1 MAPSYNQ
8 YPIFRSGY
16 REPVS
21 YCSTSPKIAA
31 VLACAFIV
39 GTGGLMT
46 QDYFQHR
53 GERGY
58 PSMQIRF
65 APANLKMGIRRPD
78 ENLERIRAVFKPS
91 VSDVANMLGVSRQ
104 TVYNWMAG
112 ESPSLESTNR
122 LEDIANAADHVAA
135 NGLATSAY
143 LLKRK
148 IRDGKA
154 LLDIVRDGGSAQ
166 DAAKVLV
173 RIDQNEASQ
182 RALLQGKLA
191 GRQFAKPDISDFGVP
206 MLNEHI
212 ES

>member
-8 YPIFRSGY
+8 YPTFRSGY

-46 QDYFQHR
+46 QEYFQHR

-58 PSMQIRF
+58 PSSHIRL
-65 APANLKMGIRRPD
+65 APPNVITSLRRPD
-78 ENLERIRAVFKPS
+78 ENIERIRAVFKPS
-91 VSDVANMLGVSRQ
+91 VADVANMFAVSRQ

-112 ESPSLESTNR
+112 DRPTVESADR
-122 LEDIANAADHVAA
+122 LEDLAKAADLVAA
-135 NGLATSAY
+135 HGLATSAY

-148 IRDGKA
+148 IRGGKT
-154 LLDIVRDGGSAQ
+154 LLDLVREGGSAQ
-166 DAAKVLV
+166 DAAGALV
-173 RIDQNEASQ
+173 RIALNEASQ
-182 RALLQGKLA
+182 RARLQSKLT
-191 GRQFAKPDISDFGVP
+191 GRQVAKGDISDFGVP
-206 MLNEHI
+206 MLNEYI